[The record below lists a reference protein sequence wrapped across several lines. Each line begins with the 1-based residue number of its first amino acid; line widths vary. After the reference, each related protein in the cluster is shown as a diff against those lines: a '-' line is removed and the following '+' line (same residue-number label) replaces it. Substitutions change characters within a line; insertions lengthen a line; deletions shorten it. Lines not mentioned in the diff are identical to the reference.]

1 MRIDIITLFPNMFH
15 GPFQESI
22 LKRAQDMG
30 KVTINIV
37 NLRDFTHD
45 RHRTVDDKP
54 YGGGP
59 GMLLKPEPVF
69 EAVKS
74 CEDEV
79 AHCIYLTPQ
88 GERFNQTIARELAKK
103 EHIVMLCGHYEG
115 LDERARKL
123 LFHQELS
130 IGDFVL
136 TNGNL
141 PAMVITDAVVRLLP
155 GVLGCDESV
164 VEESFS
170 EGLLEYP
177 QYTRP
182 PVFQG
187 MKVPD
192 ILLSGNHQAIQ
203 QWRKEQARARTLE
216 RRPDLLAKH
225 DQ

>member
-1 MRIDIITLFPNMFH
+1 
-15 GPFQESI
+15 
-22 LKRAQDMG
+22 
-30 KVTINIV
+30 
-37 NLRDFTHD
+37 
-45 RHRTVDDKP
+45 
-54 YGGGP
+54 
-59 GMLLKPEPVF
+59 
-69 EAVKS
+69 
-74 CEDEV
+74 
-79 AHCIYLTPQ
+79 
-88 GERFNQTIARELAKK
+88 
-103 EHIVMLCGHYEG
+103 
-115 LDERARKL
+115 
-123 LFHQELS
+123 
-130 IGDFVL
+130 
-136 TNGNL
+136 NL